1 MPKTVSLFC
10 LLVLLASCSGNG
22 GNSSSSSK
30 RISISGA
37 FALYPLVVRW
47 AEEYKKL
54 HPDCEI
60 DVQAGGTGK
69 GMTDMLSG
77 TVDMAMVS
85 RELKAPETEKGANA
99 YIVAMDAVVP
109 VVSENNPNAKALLAK
124 GLRIS
129 DLKALYVDGK
139 KLDWK
144 SLSGM
149 PGNVAVSAY
158 TRSDASGAAET
169 WAKLLGKK
177 QEDLKGVGVFGDPGI
192 AEAVRSNPNALGYN
206 NLGFAYDLKTKKAQK
221 GLQVVPIDFNEN
233 GKVDAEEGV
242 VSTLNGLC
250 NAISKHAYPEPP
262 ARGLYLATKG
272 KATGEVANFLQFVLT
287 TGSKYVVESGFV
299 VLADAESK
307 AVLAKL
313 QAAKPEAK

>member
-1 MPKTVSLFC
+1 
-10 LLVLLASCSGNG
+10 
-22 GNSSSSSK
+22 
-30 RISISGA
+30 
-37 FALYPLVVRW
+37 
-47 AEEYKKL
+47 
-54 HPDCEI
+54 
-60 DVQAGGTGK
+60 
-69 GMTDMLSG
+69 
-77 TVDMAMVS
+77 
-85 RELKAPETEKGANA
+85 
-99 YIVAMDAVVP
+99 
-109 VVSENNPNAKALLAK
+109 LLAK

-250 NAISKHAYPEPP
+250 DAISKHAYPEPP
-262 ARGLYLATKG
+262 ARGLFLATKG